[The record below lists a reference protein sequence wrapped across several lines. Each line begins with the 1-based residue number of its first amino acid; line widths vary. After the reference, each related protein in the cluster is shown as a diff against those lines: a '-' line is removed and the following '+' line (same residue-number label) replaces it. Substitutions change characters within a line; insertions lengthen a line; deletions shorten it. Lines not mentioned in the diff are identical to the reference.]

1 MGYCQLVI
9 FSLGHEEYA
18 IDICQAKEIIRIPK
32 ITRIAGMP
40 SFIEGFFNL
49 RGKLIPVCDLKKRFG
64 FDHHERGID
73 SRLLILELDGMTLG
87 FTVDDV
93 SDVLQIEEES
103 IDNLSDEI
111 FGINKNSIKGISIL
125 GDRIIIILNALT
137 LKSEISK
144 YKVEKELIV
153 WFI

>member
-1 MGYCQLVI
+1 MRYCQLVI
-9 FSLGHEEYA
+9 FTLGLEEYA

-32 ITRIAGMP
+32 ITKIAGLP
-40 SFIEGFFNL
+40 SFIEGVFNL
-49 RGKLIPVCDLKKRFG
+49 RGKLIPVFDLKKRFG
-64 FDHHERGID
+64 FDQHERGID

-87 FTVDDV
+87 ITVDDV
-93 SDVLQIEEES
+93 CDVLQIEEES

-111 FGINKNSIKGISIL
+111 FAINKNSIKGISIL

-144 YKVEKELIV
+144 YKIDKELIV
-153 WFI
+153 